1 MKRIK
6 LTKDKFRLRV
16 SEAKYMGHVL
26 SAHGIRPDPAK
37 VQAILEM
44 ERPRYVEG
52 VRRVL
57 GMVNYLAR
65 YTPNLSDLCEQIR
78 QLTRPDIHWD
88 WTFWQEQPLQQIKGA
103 IIVAPV
109 LRYFHPAE
117 TTVLQCD
124 ASSTGLDAVL
134 MQNGQ
139 PVTYASRALTKTERE
154 YAQIQRELLAIVLWQ
169 KDLISIH
176 MGDLLQSKQIISL

>member
-1 MKRIK
+1 
-6 LTKDKFRLRV
+6 
-16 SEAKYMGHVL
+16 MGHVL
-26 SAHGIRPDPAK
+26 TVQGIRPDPAK
-37 VQAILEM
+37 VQAILQM
-44 ERPRYVEG
+44 ERPRDVEG

-65 YTPNLSDLCEQIR
+65 YMPDLSDLCEPIR

-88 WTFWQEQPLQQIKGA
+88 WTFRQEQSLQQIKDA
-103 IIVAPV
+103 ITVAPV
-109 LRYFHPAE
+109 LRYFDPAE

-124 ASSTGLDAVL
+124 ASSTGLGAVL

-154 YAQIQRELLAIVLWQ
+154 YAQIEKELLAIVLGAERFDQ
-169 KDLISIH
+169 YLH
-176 MGDLLQSKQIISL
+176 MVDLLQCKQIISL

>member
-1 MKRIK
+1 
-6 LTKDKFRLRV
+6 
-16 SEAKYMGHVL
+16 MGHML
-26 SAHGIRPDPAK
+26 TDPAK
-37 VQAILEM
+37 VQTILEM
-44 ERPRYVEG
+44 ERPRDVER

-65 YTPNLSDLCEQIR
+65 YMPNLSDLCEQIR

-88 WTFWQEQPLQQIKGA
+88 WTFWQEQSLQQIKGA

-109 LRYFHPAE
+109 LRYFDPAE

-124 ASSTGLDAVL
+124 VSSTGLDAVL

-139 PVTYASRALTKTERE
+139 PVT
-154 YAQIQRELLAIVLWQ
+154 
-169 KDLISIH
+169 
-176 MGDLLQSKQIISL
+176 